1 MVRSVVVAELL
12 RARTK
17 EFLLSAVAVELVP
30 EARVLE
36 ARAPA
41 ERLAVP
47 RRDAGHAGSRPV
59 RTERFGF
66 DGS

>member
-1 MVRSVVVAELL
+1 MVQAVEPELL

-17 EFLLSAVAVELVP
+17 EFLWSVVAVELVP

-36 ARAPA
+36 ARARV

-47 RRDAGHAGSRPV
+47 GRDV
-59 RTERFGF
+59 RDRGA
-66 DGS
+66 